1 MYSLQ
6 REIAKSSQQKI
17 GFQKFEKEFLVQL
30 DTWHHI
36 ISLPKSS
43 MSFIDIISLLK
54 SSMSSMSMEEF
65 HIQKVAAKVY
75 FEWPLKKFEFMTFN
89 HHYLGDPSLGLRIA
103 LLYPNKLSLNMTL
116 LGLDP

>member
-36 ISLPKSS
+36 ISLP
-43 MSFIDIISLLK
+43 K

-116 LGLDP
+116 LGLNP